1 MRKNFLIIG
10 TITAACAAVSG
21 CAEKKEG
28 PQTIIIELADPADI
42 EESSMADESAS
53 TEVPESESESFAE
66 EITTDSDER
75 YPQIEGLSDN
85 VTLSYTQIGSD
96 DPIIGLVIAD
106 ILPDIHAKDLN
117 ITNVQAYIDDEEVVP
132 YGDVTFSMD
141 VDPDSQVVLY
151 KLDENGKITSEQ
163 LEVTDGTVSYQTSK
177 CGRWL
182 IISSNL
188 ESETETETMESEC
201 LDGERMDTFVF
212 CSAISFAILIP
223 CPFSSAVLSPIIDT
237 DSVTFATSLTPV
249 SITATAPSA
258 LTGLSATAACNSAIG
273 FSSAA
278 IGSAAFALPSP
289 SATEMT
295 VSTSTNSD
303 LL

>member
-10 TITAACAAVSG
+10 MITAAACAAVSG

-53 TEVPESESESFAE
+53 TEVPESESFAE
-66 EITTDSDER
+66 EIATDSDER

-106 ILPDIHAKDLN
+106 ILPDIHAKDLD

-151 KLDENGKITSEQ
+151 KLDENGKIASEQ

-188 ESETETETMESEC
+188 ETETETETMESES
-201 LDGERMDTFVF
+201 E
-212 CSAISFAILIP
+212 
-223 CPFSSAVLSPIIDT
+223 
-237 DSVTFATSLTPV
+237 
-249 SITATAPSA
+249 TASK
-258 LTGLSATAACNSAIG
+258 
-273 FSSAA
+273 
-278 IGSAAFALPSP
+278 
-289 SATEMT
+289 
-295 VSTSTNSD
+295 
-303 LL
+303 

>member
-1 MRKNFLIIG
+1 MRKKFFIIG
-10 TITAACAAVSG
+10 TITAAACAAVSG

-28 PQTIIIELADPADI
+28 PQTIIIELADPTDI
-42 EESSMADESAS
+42 EESCMADESAS
-53 TEVPESESESFAE
+53 TEVPETEFESESFAE

-85 VTLSYTQIGSD
+85 VTLSYTQIGSN

-106 ILPDIHAKDLN
+106 ILPDIHAKDLD

-182 IISSNL
+182 VISSHL
-188 ESETETETMESEC
+188 ESETETETMESE
-201 LDGERMDTFVF
+201 
-212 CSAISFAILIP
+212 
-223 CPFSSAVLSPIIDT
+223 
-237 DSVTFATSLTPV
+237 
-249 SITATAPSA
+249 TASK
-258 LTGLSATAACNSAIG
+258 
-273 FSSAA
+273 
-278 IGSAAFALPSP
+278 
-289 SATEMT
+289 
-295 VSTSTNSD
+295 
-303 LL
+303 

>member
-1 MRKNFLIIG
+1 M
-10 TITAACAAVSG
+10 ITAAACAAVSG

-53 TEVPESESESFAE
+53 TEVPESESFAE
-66 EITTDSDER
+66 EIATDSDER

-106 ILPDIHAKDLN
+106 ILPDIHAKDLD

-151 KLDENGKITSEQ
+151 KLDENGKIASEQ

-188 ESETETETMESEC
+188 ESETETETMESES
-201 LDGERMDTFVF
+201 E
-212 CSAISFAILIP
+212 
-223 CPFSSAVLSPIIDT
+223 
-237 DSVTFATSLTPV
+237 
-249 SITATAPSA
+249 TASK
-258 LTGLSATAACNSAIG
+258 
-273 FSSAA
+273 
-278 IGSAAFALPSP
+278 
-289 SATEMT
+289 
-295 VSTSTNSD
+295 
-303 LL
+303 

>member
-1 MRKNFLIIG
+1 MRKKFLIIG
-10 TITAACAAVSG
+10 TITAAACAAGSG

-42 EESSMADESAS
+42 EESSMADESAN
-53 TEVPESESESFAE
+53 TEVPETEFESESFAE
-66 EITTDSDER
+66 EMTTDSSDEK

-106 ILPDIHAKDLN
+106 ILPDIHAKDLD
-117 ITNVQAYIDDEEVVP
+117 ITNVQAYIDDEEAIP
-132 YGDVTFSMD
+132 HGDVTFSMD

-182 IISSNL
+182 VISSHL
-188 ESETETETMESEC
+188 ESETETETMELESE
-201 LDGERMDTFVF
+201 T
-212 CSAISFAILIP
+212 
-223 CPFSSAVLSPIIDT
+223 
-237 DSVTFATSLTPV
+237 TS
-249 SITATAPSA
+249 
-258 LTGLSATAACNSAIG
+258 
-273 FSSAA
+273 
-278 IGSAAFALPSP
+278 
-289 SATEMT
+289 E
-295 VSTSTNSD
+295 
-303 LL
+303 

>member
-10 TITAACAAVSG
+10 MITAAACAAVSG

-53 TEVPESESESFAE
+53 TEVPESESFAE
-66 EITTDSDER
+66 EIATDSDER

-106 ILPDIHAKDLN
+106 LLPDIHAKDLD
-117 ITNVQAYIDDEEVVP
+117 IINVQAYIDDEEVVP

-151 KLDENGKITSEQ
+151 KLDENGKIASEQ

-188 ESETETETMESEC
+188 ESETETETMESES
-201 LDGERMDTFVF
+201 E
-212 CSAISFAILIP
+212 
-223 CPFSSAVLSPIIDT
+223 
-237 DSVTFATSLTPV
+237 
-249 SITATAPSA
+249 TASK
-258 LTGLSATAACNSAIG
+258 
-273 FSSAA
+273 
-278 IGSAAFALPSP
+278 
-289 SATEMT
+289 
-295 VSTSTNSD
+295 
-303 LL
+303 

>member
-1 MRKNFLIIG
+1 MRKKFFIIG
-10 TITAACAAVSG
+10 TITAAACAAVSG

-28 PQTIIIELADPADI
+28 PQTIIIELADPTDI

-53 TEVPESESESFAE
+53 TEVPETEFESESFAE

-85 VTLSYTQIGSD
+85 VTLSYTQIGSN

-106 ILPDIHAKDLN
+106 ILPDIHAKDLD

-141 VDPDSQVVLY
+141 VDPDSDSQVVLY

-182 IISSNL
+182 VISSHL
-188 ESETETETMESEC
+188 ESETETETMESE
-201 LDGERMDTFVF
+201 
-212 CSAISFAILIP
+212 
-223 CPFSSAVLSPIIDT
+223 
-237 DSVTFATSLTPV
+237 
-249 SITATAPSA
+249 TASK
-258 LTGLSATAACNSAIG
+258 
-273 FSSAA
+273 
-278 IGSAAFALPSP
+278 
-289 SATEMT
+289 
-295 VSTSTNSD
+295 
-303 LL
+303 

>member
-53 TEVPESESESFAE
+53 TEVPETEFESESFAE
-66 EITTDSDER
+66 EMTTDSSDEK

-188 ESETETETMESEC
+188 ESETETETMESES
-201 LDGERMDTFVF
+201 E
-212 CSAISFAILIP
+212 
-223 CPFSSAVLSPIIDT
+223 
-237 DSVTFATSLTPV
+237 
-249 SITATAPSA
+249 TASK
-258 LTGLSATAACNSAIG
+258 
-273 FSSAA
+273 
-278 IGSAAFALPSP
+278 
-289 SATEMT
+289 
-295 VSTSTNSD
+295 
-303 LL
+303 

>member
-10 TITAACAAVSG
+10 TITAAACAAVSG

-28 PQTIIIELADPADI
+28 PQTIIIELADPTDI
-42 EESSMADESAS
+42 EESSIADESVS

-75 YPQIEGLSDN
+75 YPQIDGLSDN
-85 VTLSYTQIGSD
+85 VTLSYTQIGSN

-106 ILPDIHAKDLN
+106 ILPDIHAKDLD
-117 ITNVQAYIDDEEVVP
+117 ITNVQTYIDDEEVVP

-182 IISSNL
+182 VISSHL
-188 ESETETETMESEC
+188 ESETETETMELESE
-201 LDGERMDTFVF
+201 
-212 CSAISFAILIP
+212 
-223 CPFSSAVLSPIIDT
+223 
-237 DSVTFATSLTPV
+237 
-249 SITATAPSA
+249 TAS
-258 LTGLSATAACNSAIG
+258 
-273 FSSAA
+273 
-278 IGSAAFALPSP
+278 
-289 SATEMT
+289 E
-295 VSTSTNSD
+295 
-303 LL
+303 

>member
-1 MRKNFLIIG
+1 MKGKIIMRKNFLIIG
-10 TITAACAAVSG
+10 MITAAACAAVSG

-53 TEVPESESESFAE
+53 TEVPESESFAE
-66 EITTDSDER
+66 EIATDSDER

-106 ILPDIHAKDLN
+106 LLPDIHAKDLD

-151 KLDENGKITSEQ
+151 KLDENGKIASEQ

-188 ESETETETMESEC
+188 ESETETETMESES
-201 LDGERMDTFVF
+201 E
-212 CSAISFAILIP
+212 
-223 CPFSSAVLSPIIDT
+223 
-237 DSVTFATSLTPV
+237 
-249 SITATAPSA
+249 TASK
-258 LTGLSATAACNSAIG
+258 
-273 FSSAA
+273 
-278 IGSAAFALPSP
+278 
-289 SATEMT
+289 
-295 VSTSTNSD
+295 
-303 LL
+303 

>member
-10 TITAACAAVSG
+10 MITAAACTAVYG

-42 EESSMADESAS
+42 EESSMANESAS
-53 TEVPESESESFAE
+53 TEVPESFAE

-75 YPQIEGLSDN
+75 YPQIEGLSNN
-85 VTLSYTQIGSD
+85 VTLSCTQIGSD

-106 ILPDIHAKDLN
+106 ILPDIHAKDLD

-188 ESETETETMESEC
+188 ESETETETMESES
-201 LDGERMDTFVF
+201 E
-212 CSAISFAILIP
+212 
-223 CPFSSAVLSPIIDT
+223 
-237 DSVTFATSLTPV
+237 
-249 SITATAPSA
+249 TASK
-258 LTGLSATAACNSAIG
+258 
-273 FSSAA
+273 
-278 IGSAAFALPSP
+278 
-289 SATEMT
+289 
-295 VSTSTNSD
+295 
-303 LL
+303 

>member
-10 TITAACAAVSG
+10 MITTAACAAVSG

-53 TEVPESESESFAE
+53 TEVPESESFAE
-66 EITTDSDER
+66 EIATDSDER

-106 ILPDIHAKDLN
+106 LLPDIHAKDLD

-151 KLDENGKITSEQ
+151 KLDENGKIASEQ

-188 ESETETETMESEC
+188 ESETETETMESES
-201 LDGERMDTFVF
+201 E
-212 CSAISFAILIP
+212 
-223 CPFSSAVLSPIIDT
+223 
-237 DSVTFATSLTPV
+237 
-249 SITATAPSA
+249 TASK
-258 LTGLSATAACNSAIG
+258 
-273 FSSAA
+273 
-278 IGSAAFALPSP
+278 
-289 SATEMT
+289 
-295 VSTSTNSD
+295 
-303 LL
+303 

>member
-1 MRKNFLIIG
+1 MRKKFLIIG
-10 TITAACAAVSG
+10 MITATACTAVSG

-53 TEVPESESESFAE
+53 TEVPESE

-106 ILPDIHAKDLN
+106 ILPDIHAKDLD

-163 LEVTDGTVSYQTSK
+163 LEVTDGIVSYQTSK

-182 IISSNL
+182 VISSHL
-188 ESETETETMESEC
+188 ESETETETMESE
-201 LDGERMDTFVF
+201 
-212 CSAISFAILIP
+212 
-223 CPFSSAVLSPIIDT
+223 
-237 DSVTFATSLTPV
+237 
-249 SITATAPSA
+249 TASK
-258 LTGLSATAACNSAIG
+258 
-273 FSSAA
+273 
-278 IGSAAFALPSP
+278 
-289 SATEMT
+289 
-295 VSTSTNSD
+295 
-303 LL
+303 

>member
-1 MRKNFLIIG
+1 MKGKIVMRKNFLIIG

-53 TEVPESESESFAE
+53 TEVPESESFAE
-66 EITTDSDER
+66 EIATDSDER

-106 ILPDIHAKDLN
+106 ILPDIHAKDLD

-151 KLDENGKITSEQ
+151 KLDENGKIASEQ

-182 IISSNL
+182 IINSHL
-188 ESETETETMESEC
+188 ESETETETMESES
-201 LDGERMDTFVF
+201 E
-212 CSAISFAILIP
+212 
-223 CPFSSAVLSPIIDT
+223 
-237 DSVTFATSLTPV
+237 
-249 SITATAPSA
+249 TASK
-258 LTGLSATAACNSAIG
+258 
-273 FSSAA
+273 
-278 IGSAAFALPSP
+278 
-289 SATEMT
+289 
-295 VSTSTNSD
+295 
-303 LL
+303 

>member
-53 TEVPESESESFAE
+53 TEVPESFAE

-106 ILPDIHAKDLN
+106 ILPDIHAKDLD

-188 ESETETETMESEC
+188 ESETETETMESES
-201 LDGERMDTFVF
+201 E
-212 CSAISFAILIP
+212 
-223 CPFSSAVLSPIIDT
+223 
-237 DSVTFATSLTPV
+237 
-249 SITATAPSA
+249 TASK
-258 LTGLSATAACNSAIG
+258 
-273 FSSAA
+273 
-278 IGSAAFALPSP
+278 
-289 SATEMT
+289 
-295 VSTSTNSD
+295 
-303 LL
+303 

>member
-1 MRKNFLIIG
+1 MRKKILIIG
-10 TITAACAAVSG
+10 TITAAACAAGSG

-28 PQTIIIELADPADI
+28 HQTIIIELADPADI

-53 TEVPESESESFAE
+53 TEVPETEFESFAE
-66 EITTDSDER
+66 EMTTDSSDEK

-96 DPIIGLVIAD
+96 DPIISLVIAD
-106 ILPDIHAKDLN
+106 ILPDIHAKDLD
-117 ITNVQAYIDDEEVVP
+117 ITNVQAYIDDEEAVP

-182 IISSNL
+182 VISSHL
-188 ESETETETMESEC
+188 ESETETETMELESE
-201 LDGERMDTFVF
+201 T
-212 CSAISFAILIP
+212 AIK
-223 CPFSSAVLSPIIDT
+223 
-237 DSVTFATSLTPV
+237 
-249 SITATAPSA
+249 
-258 LTGLSATAACNSAIG
+258 
-273 FSSAA
+273 
-278 IGSAAFALPSP
+278 
-289 SATEMT
+289 
-295 VSTSTNSD
+295 
-303 LL
+303 

>member
-1 MRKNFLIIG
+1 M
-10 TITAACAAVSG
+10 ITAATCAVGSG
-21 CAEKKEG
+21 CTEKKEG

-53 TEVPESESESFAE
+53 TEMPETEFESESFAE
-66 EITTDSDER
+66 EMTTDSSDEK

-106 ILPDIHAKDLN
+106 ILPDIHAKDLD
-117 ITNVQAYIDDEEVVP
+117 ITNVQAYIDDEEAVP
-132 YGDVTFSMD
+132 YRDVTFSLD

-182 IISSNL
+182 VISSHL
-188 ESETETETMESEC
+188 ESETETETMELESE
-201 LDGERMDTFVF
+201 
-212 CSAISFAILIP
+212 
-223 CPFSSAVLSPIIDT
+223 
-237 DSVTFATSLTPV
+237 
-249 SITATAPSA
+249 TASK
-258 LTGLSATAACNSAIG
+258 
-273 FSSAA
+273 
-278 IGSAAFALPSP
+278 
-289 SATEMT
+289 
-295 VSTSTNSD
+295 
-303 LL
+303 

>member
-1 MRKNFLIIG
+1 MRKKFFIIG
-10 TITAACAAVSG
+10 TITAAACAAVSG

-28 PQTIIIELADPADI
+28 PQTIIIELADPTDI

-53 TEVPESESESFAE
+53 TEVPETEFESESFAE
-66 EITTDSDER
+66 EITTDSDEI

-85 VTLSYTQIGSD
+85 VTLSYTQIGSN

-106 ILPDIHAKDLN
+106 ILPDIHAKDLD

-182 IISSNL
+182 VISSHL
-188 ESETETETMESEC
+188 ESETETETMESE
-201 LDGERMDTFVF
+201 
-212 CSAISFAILIP
+212 
-223 CPFSSAVLSPIIDT
+223 
-237 DSVTFATSLTPV
+237 
-249 SITATAPSA
+249 TASK
-258 LTGLSATAACNSAIG
+258 
-273 FSSAA
+273 
-278 IGSAAFALPSP
+278 
-289 SATEMT
+289 
-295 VSTSTNSD
+295 
-303 LL
+303 

>member
-1 MRKNFLIIG
+1 MRKKFFIIG
-10 TITAACAAVSG
+10 TITAAACAAVSG

-28 PQTIIIELADPADI
+28 PQTIIIELADPTDI

-53 TEVPESESESFAE
+53 TEVPETEFESESFAE

-85 VTLSYTQIGSD
+85 VTLSYTQIGSN

-106 ILPDIHAKDLN
+106 ILPDIHAKDLD

-151 KLDENGKITSEQ
+151 KLDENGKIASEQ

-182 IISSNL
+182 VISSHL
-188 ESETETETMESEC
+188 ESETETETMESE
-201 LDGERMDTFVF
+201 
-212 CSAISFAILIP
+212 
-223 CPFSSAVLSPIIDT
+223 
-237 DSVTFATSLTPV
+237 
-249 SITATAPSA
+249 TASK
-258 LTGLSATAACNSAIG
+258 
-273 FSSAA
+273 
-278 IGSAAFALPSP
+278 
-289 SATEMT
+289 
-295 VSTSTNSD
+295 
-303 LL
+303 

>member
-106 ILPDIHAKDLN
+106 ILPDIHAKDLD

-177 CGRWL
+177 CSRWL

-188 ESETETETMESEC
+188 ETETETETMESES
-201 LDGERMDTFVF
+201 E
-212 CSAISFAILIP
+212 
-223 CPFSSAVLSPIIDT
+223 
-237 DSVTFATSLTPV
+237 
-249 SITATAPSA
+249 TASK
-258 LTGLSATAACNSAIG
+258 
-273 FSSAA
+273 
-278 IGSAAFALPSP
+278 
-289 SATEMT
+289 
-295 VSTSTNSD
+295 
-303 LL
+303 

>member
-53 TEVPESESESFAE
+53 TEVPESESESESDSFAE

-106 ILPDIHAKDLN
+106 ILPDIHAKDLD

-151 KLDENGKITSEQ
+151 KLDENGKIASEQ

-182 IISSNL
+182 IINSHL
-188 ESETETETMESEC
+188 ESETETETMESES
-201 LDGERMDTFVF
+201 E
-212 CSAISFAILIP
+212 
-223 CPFSSAVLSPIIDT
+223 
-237 DSVTFATSLTPV
+237 
-249 SITATAPSA
+249 TASK
-258 LTGLSATAACNSAIG
+258 
-273 FSSAA
+273 
-278 IGSAAFALPSP
+278 
-289 SATEMT
+289 
-295 VSTSTNSD
+295 
-303 LL
+303 

>member
-66 EITTDSDER
+66 EIATDSDER

-106 ILPDIHAKDLN
+106 ILPDIHAKDLD

-188 ESETETETMESEC
+188 ESETETETMESES
-201 LDGERMDTFVF
+201 ET
-212 CSAISFAILIP
+212 AIK
-223 CPFSSAVLSPIIDT
+223 
-237 DSVTFATSLTPV
+237 
-249 SITATAPSA
+249 
-258 LTGLSATAACNSAIG
+258 
-273 FSSAA
+273 
-278 IGSAAFALPSP
+278 
-289 SATEMT
+289 
-295 VSTSTNSD
+295 
-303 LL
+303 

>member
-1 MRKNFLIIG
+1 MKGKIIMRKKFLIIG

-42 EESSMADESAS
+42 EESSMADEPAS

-106 ILPDIHAKDLN
+106 ILPDIHAKDLD

-188 ESETETETMESEC
+188 ESETESETMESES
-201 LDGERMDTFVF
+201 E
-212 CSAISFAILIP
+212 
-223 CPFSSAVLSPIIDT
+223 
-237 DSVTFATSLTPV
+237 
-249 SITATAPSA
+249 TASK
-258 LTGLSATAACNSAIG
+258 
-273 FSSAA
+273 
-278 IGSAAFALPSP
+278 
-289 SATEMT
+289 
-295 VSTSTNSD
+295 
-303 LL
+303 

>member
-1 MRKNFLIIG
+1 MRKKFLIIG
-10 TITAACAAVSG
+10 MITATACTAAYG

-28 PQTIIIELADPADI
+28 PQTIIIELANPADI

-106 ILPDIHAKDLN
+106 ILPDIHAKDLD

-163 LEVTDGTVSYQTSK
+163 LEVTDGTVSYQTSN

-182 IISSNL
+182 VISSHL
-188 ESETETETMESEC
+188 ESETETETMESE
-201 LDGERMDTFVF
+201 
-212 CSAISFAILIP
+212 
-223 CPFSSAVLSPIIDT
+223 
-237 DSVTFATSLTPV
+237 
-249 SITATAPSA
+249 TASK
-258 LTGLSATAACNSAIG
+258 
-273 FSSAA
+273 
-278 IGSAAFALPSP
+278 
-289 SATEMT
+289 
-295 VSTSTNSD
+295 
-303 LL
+303 

>member
-106 ILPDIHAKDLN
+106 ILPDIHAKDLD

-163 LEVTDGTVSYQTSK
+163 LEVTDGTVSYHTSK

-188 ESETETETMESEC
+188 ESETETETMESES
-201 LDGERMDTFVF
+201 E
-212 CSAISFAILIP
+212 
-223 CPFSSAVLSPIIDT
+223 
-237 DSVTFATSLTPV
+237 
-249 SITATAPSA
+249 TASK
-258 LTGLSATAACNSAIG
+258 
-273 FSSAA
+273 
-278 IGSAAFALPSP
+278 
-289 SATEMT
+289 
-295 VSTSTNSD
+295 
-303 LL
+303 

>member
-1 MRKNFLIIG
+1 MRKKFLIIG
-10 TITAACAAVSG
+10 MITATACTAVSG

-106 ILPDIHAKDLN
+106 ILPDIHAKDLD

-163 LEVTDGTVSYQTSK
+163 LEVTDGTVSYQTSQ

-182 IISSNL
+182 VISSHL
-188 ESETETETMESEC
+188 ESETETETMESES
-201 LDGERMDTFVF
+201 E
-212 CSAISFAILIP
+212 
-223 CPFSSAVLSPIIDT
+223 
-237 DSVTFATSLTPV
+237 
-249 SITATAPSA
+249 
-258 LTGLSATAACNSAIG
+258 
-273 FSSAA
+273 
-278 IGSAAFALPSP
+278 
-289 SATEMT
+289 T
-295 VSTSTNSD
+295 VSK
-303 LL
+303 

>member
-1 MRKNFLIIG
+1 MRKKFLIIG
-10 TITAACAAVSG
+10 TITAAACAAVSG

-28 PQTIIIELADPADI
+28 PQTIIIELADPTDI

-53 TEVPESESESFAE
+53 TEVPETEFESESFAE
-66 EITTDSDER
+66 EMTTDLSDEK

-106 ILPDIHAKDLN
+106 ILPDIHAKDLD
-117 ITNVQAYIDDEEVVP
+117 ITNVQAYIDDEEAVP
-132 YGDVTFSMD
+132 YGDITFSMD

-182 IISSNL
+182 VISSHL
-188 ESETETETMESEC
+188 ESETETETMELESE
-201 LDGERMDTFVF
+201 T
-212 CSAISFAILIP
+212 
-223 CPFSSAVLSPIIDT
+223 
-237 DSVTFATSLTPV
+237 TS
-249 SITATAPSA
+249 
-258 LTGLSATAACNSAIG
+258 
-273 FSSAA
+273 
-278 IGSAAFALPSP
+278 
-289 SATEMT
+289 E
-295 VSTSTNSD
+295 
-303 LL
+303 

>member
-75 YPQIEGLSDN
+75 YPQIDGLSDN
-85 VTLSYTQIGSD
+85 VTLSYTQIGSN

-106 ILPDIHAKDLN
+106 ILPDIHAKDLD
-117 ITNVQAYIDDEEVVP
+117 ITNVQTYIDDEEVVP

-163 LEVTDGTVSYQTSK
+163 LEVTDGTVSYQTSQ

-182 IISSNL
+182 VISSHL
-188 ESETETETMESEC
+188 ESETETETMESES
-201 LDGERMDTFVF
+201 E
-212 CSAISFAILIP
+212 
-223 CPFSSAVLSPIIDT
+223 
-237 DSVTFATSLTPV
+237 
-249 SITATAPSA
+249 
-258 LTGLSATAACNSAIG
+258 
-273 FSSAA
+273 
-278 IGSAAFALPSP
+278 
-289 SATEMT
+289 T
-295 VSTSTNSD
+295 VSK
-303 LL
+303 

>member
-1 MRKNFLIIG
+1 M
-10 TITAACAAVSG
+10 ITAAACAAVSG

-53 TEVPESESESFAE
+53 TEVPESESFAE
-66 EITTDSDER
+66 EIATDSDER

-106 ILPDIHAKDLN
+106 LLPDIHAKDLD

-151 KLDENGKITSEQ
+151 KLDENGKIASEQ

-188 ESETETETMESEC
+188 ESETETETMESES
-201 LDGERMDTFVF
+201 E
-212 CSAISFAILIP
+212 
-223 CPFSSAVLSPIIDT
+223 
-237 DSVTFATSLTPV
+237 
-249 SITATAPSA
+249 TASK
-258 LTGLSATAACNSAIG
+258 
-273 FSSAA
+273 
-278 IGSAAFALPSP
+278 
-289 SATEMT
+289 
-295 VSTSTNSD
+295 
-303 LL
+303 

>member
-53 TEVPESESESFAE
+53 TEVPESESFAE

-106 ILPDIHAKDLN
+106 ILPDIHAKDLD

-132 YGDVTFSMD
+132 YEDITFSMD

-182 IISSNL
+182 VISSHL
-188 ESETETETMESEC
+188 ESETETETMESES
-201 LDGERMDTFVF
+201 E
-212 CSAISFAILIP
+212 
-223 CPFSSAVLSPIIDT
+223 
-237 DSVTFATSLTPV
+237 
-249 SITATAPSA
+249 
-258 LTGLSATAACNSAIG
+258 
-273 FSSAA
+273 
-278 IGSAAFALPSP
+278 
-289 SATEMT
+289 TEGK
-295 VSTSTNSD
+295 
-303 LL
+303 

>member
-10 TITAACAAVSG
+10 MITAAACTAVYG

-53 TEVPESESESFAE
+53 TEVPESESESESDSFAE

-75 YPQIEGLSDN
+75 YPQIEGLSNN
-85 VTLSYTQIGSD
+85 VTLSCTQIGSD

-106 ILPDIHAKDLN
+106 ILPDIHAKDLD

-141 VDPDSQVVLY
+141 VDPDSQIVLY
-151 KLDENGKITSEQ
+151 KLDENGKIASEQ
-163 LEVTDGTVSYQTSK
+163 LEVTDGKVSYQTSK

-182 IISSNL
+182 IINSHL
-188 ESETETETMESEC
+188 ESETETETMESES
-201 LDGERMDTFVF
+201 E
-212 CSAISFAILIP
+212 
-223 CPFSSAVLSPIIDT
+223 
-237 DSVTFATSLTPV
+237 
-249 SITATAPSA
+249 TASK
-258 LTGLSATAACNSAIG
+258 
-273 FSSAA
+273 
-278 IGSAAFALPSP
+278 
-289 SATEMT
+289 
-295 VSTSTNSD
+295 
-303 LL
+303 